1 MFFCCFCANKESIL
15 HVTSCII
22 LLFYYFIL
30 LYEKL
35 FEHVMSL
42 TYERVLFSYVSCE
55 YVNIVQ
61 QFVNKRINGCK
72 K

>member
-1 MFFCCFCANKESIL
+1 ML
-15 HVTSCII
+15 HPVSYYCLII
-22 LLFYYFIL
+22 FIF

-35 FEHVMSL
+35 FQHVMSL
-42 TYERVLFSYVSCE
+42 TYEHVLFSYVSCE

-61 QFVNKRINGCK
+61 QIVNKRINGCK